1 MALLNYNRSLL
12 TNQVDTTFLPLTG
25 LETLVLE
32 FGLFVPQSVNFVEL
46 LTSVGW
52 EVVNPIG
59 SLQPTIRLVVLQDGI
74 AVASVHQESV
84 VDGEDAD
91 LEMTTSFQAVLTN
104 VPAGHHV
111 YRLLAS
117 NLQPA
122 QGDIVISG
130 PANISGKVIS

>member
-52 EVVNPIG
+52 EVVNPVG